1 MEFLLSI
8 DRALFLFFNS
18 QLSCPFLDFFFVT
31 ITEPKYWIIPA
42 ILGAVLFIRSQK
54 KKALIVLFLTIV
66 TVALTDPISSKV
78 IKPLVGR
85 LRPCHPDVMLEG
97 GIFLQGLRRTFSFP
111 SSHATNIFAQAA
123 LFSFF
128 YPGKY
133 IWFFLFAS
141 LIGLSR
147 IYIGV
152 HYPFDVLGGAVFGI
166 IIAFGVYR
174 GYLFVIRLY
183 NQKKSPLPEESGVTV
198 E

>member
-18 QLSCPFLDFFFVT
+18 QLSCLFLDFFFVT

-42 ILGAVLFIRSQK
+42 ILGAVLFVRYQK
-54 KKALIVLFLTIV
+54 KKALVVLFLAII
-66 TVALTDPISSKV
+66 TVALTDPISARI

-97 GIFLQGLRRTFSFP
+97 GIFLLGLRSTFSFP

-128 YPGKY
+128 YPE
-133 IWFFLFAS
+133 IHLVFPLAS

-183 NQKKSPLPEESGVTV
+183 NQKKSPLPEESGVTA